1 MQRLI
6 DLAGKA
12 ANRPSAGGEI
22 DVEAHHARAREIAG
36 RAIVLLRNEDELLPL
51 READSLAVIG
61 EFARS
66 PRYQG
71 AGSSQINPTRV
82 DDALSALRARAGGAL
97 RARAG
102 GEVTFAP
109 GFTLDGSGDEEALR
123 AEAVQAA
130 AGADTAVLFLGLDS
144 EEESEGYDREHI
156 DLPAAQLALVDAVL
170 EANPRTVVV
179 LSHGGVVA
187 LPFAQSVPAILESWL
202 LGQAGGPATADVLY
216 GDVTP
221 VGKLTET
228 IPLRLED
235 SPSHGTFPGEL
246 GHVRYGEG
254 VLVGY
259 RGFDA
264 RGLEVAFPFGHGLSY
279 TSFEYG
285 EPAVEAAPD
294 GALTVT
300 VPVTNTGAVAGR
312 EVVQVYVGLAD
323 SIVQRAPRE
332 LKGFALL
339 DLAPGATGEPRIEI
353 PAEDLAYWD
362 VRVDRWVL
370 EGGTYTV
377 EVGAS
382 SRDLRG
388 RVEIALEGEEVGLP
402 LSLDSTIDEVLADP
416 VVGPKLRE
424 AMDDSFDDSF
434 LRMMGSIP
442 VGRLEGVPLPHDE
455 MVRLLAQ

>member
-1 MQRLI
+1 M
-6 DLAGKA
+6 
-12 ANRPSAGGEI
+12 
-22 DVEAHHARAREIAG
+22 
-36 RAIVLLRNEDELLPL
+36 
-51 READSLAVIG
+51 
-61 EFARS
+61 
-66 PRYQG
+66 
-71 AGSSQINPTRV
+71 
-82 DDALSALRARAGGAL
+82 
-97 RARAG
+97 
-102 GEVTFAP
+102 
-109 GFTLDGSGDEEALR
+109 
-123 AEAVQAA
+123 
-130 AGADTAVLFLGLDS
+130 
-144 EEESEGYDREHI
+144 
-156 DLPAAQLALVDAVL
+156 
-170 EANPRTVVV
+170 
-179 LSHGGVVA
+179 
-187 LPFAQSVPAILESWL
+187 
-202 LGQAGGPATADVLY
+202 
-216 GDVTP
+216 
-221 VGKLTET
+221 
-228 IPLRLED
+228 
-235 SPSHGTFPGEL
+235 
-246 GHVRYGEG
+246 
-254 VLVGY
+254 LVGY

-264 RGLEVAFPFGHGLSY
+264 RGVEVAFPFGHGLSY

-323 SIVQRAPRE
+323 SIAQRAPRE